1 VVQIDFKI
9 PVGTENKPVGDA
21 QKSEHSSSGGLFE
34 MLFSGL
40 SIPESEAG
48 KTLHLSEE
56 DLQSFSVLT
65 GMGYLNSF
73 KGLVDKT
80 DSEDILDSE
89 TELLSSEISEEM
101 SLFGIEMDALEPSL
115 TGEDALEP
123 SLTGENDDPLAGLAQ
138 IFDPLTPRGAGLGIL
153 SDGAKGSGLQQVLVS
168 PKGLPSGLL
177 SDTFNM
183 PDLGQGGMNN
193 LPGNVVGTGSS
204 TLAGSLGGNV
214 TMNGMSLQGDV
225 PQLLLGENGLKPF
238 SASDMAALTDEEN
251 PDILIRR
258 VMDGMKNN
266 IEFDVETYGNKP
278 GMKNDVADLQN
289 MLMRGTS
296 PIANQSG
303 QMLVMQ
309 NQALQA
315 ASQLTTAGQIETT
328 DEARSVL
335 RDASSGQAGSISG
348 QTGAT
353 ATGSFSGGN
362 SGQGSLAQQ
371 NAFLPTGAQVSSK
384 GELDLMQDK
393 WTKKLAERI
402 EKSLRDG
409 QQEIDLILKPKNLGK
424 LNLRLAINNQ
434 SLNVQIQADNQ
445 HVVSLLQDSEPR
457 LMQMLDGSGF
467 KSAQLAFTS
476 GFGDA
481 PGFGNRQNQSQQQ
494 DERIANTSQ
503 NGLVKSSEENIM
515 VGAKSRSS
523 DHVKTGVDVIA

>member
-1 VVQIDFKI
+1 MVQIDSKI
-9 PVGTENKPVGDA
+9 PVGTENTPVGDA
-21 QKSEHSSSGGLFE
+21 QKSAHSSSGGLFE

-48 KTLHLSEE
+48 ETLHLSEE

-89 TELLSSEISEEM
+89 TELLSSETPEEL
-101 SLFGIEMDALEPSL
+101 SLFGIDMDALEL
-115 TGEDALEP
+115 
-123 SLTGENDDPLAGLAQ
+123 SLTGENDDPVAGLAQ
-138 IFDPLTPRGAGLGIL
+138 NFDPLTPTGAELGIL
-153 SDGAKGSGLQQVLVS
+153 SAAAKGSGLQQVLVS
-168 PKGLPSGLL
+168 PKGRPSGLL
-177 SDTFNM
+177 SGTFSV
-183 PDLGQGGMNN
+183 PGLGQGGMNN
-193 LPGNVVGTGSS
+193 VPVNVVGTASS

-214 TMNGMSLQGDV
+214 TVNGMSLQGDA
-225 PQLLLGENGLKPF
+225 PQLLIGENGLKPF

-251 PDILIRR
+251 PDIMIRR

-266 IEFDVETYGNKP
+266 IEFDVETYGNKS
-278 GMKNDVADLQN
+278 GMKNDVGDLQN

-303 QMLVMQ
+303 QMVMQ

-315 ASQLTTAGQIETT
+315 AAQLTTAGQM
-328 DEARSVL
+328 EATEEGRSVL
-335 RDASSGQAGSISG
+335 RDASSVQAGSISG

-353 ATGSFSGGN
+353 ASGSFSGGN

-371 NAFLPTGAQVSSK
+371 NAFLPTGAQVSAK

-393 WTKKLAERI
+393 WTKNLAERI

-434 SLNVQIQADNQ
+434 SLNVQIQAENQ
-445 HVVSLLQDSEPR
+445 HVVSLLQDSELR

-476 GFGDA
+476 GFGDTS
-481 PGFGNRQNQSQQQ
+481 GFGNRQNQSRQQ
-494 DERIANTSQ
+494 DERIISTSQ

-515 VGAKSRSS
+515 VGANSRSS
-523 DHVKTGVDVIA
+523 DHGKTGVDVIA

>member
-1 VVQIDFKI
+1 MVQIDSKI

-21 QKSEHSSSGGLFE
+21 QKSAHTSSGGLFE
-34 MLFSGL
+34 MLFLGL

-48 KTLHLSEE
+48 ETLHLSEE
-56 DLQSFSVLT
+56 DLQSFSVLK

-101 SLFGIEMDALEPSL
+101 SLFGIDMDALELSW
-115 TGEDALEP
+115 
-123 SLTGENDDPLAGLAQ
+123 TGENDDPLAGLAQ
-138 IFDPLTPRGAGLGIL
+138 IFDPLTPTGAGLGIL

-177 SDTFNM
+177 SGTFNV

-225 PQLLLGENGLKPF
+225 PQLLLGENVLKPF

-278 GMKNDVADLQN
+278 GMKNDVGDLQN

-309 NQALQA
+309 NQALHA

-328 DEARSVL
+328 EEARSVL

-371 NAFLPTGAQVSSK
+371 NAFLPTGAQVSAK

-393 WTKKLAERI
+393 WTKTLAERI

-409 QQEIDLILKPKNLGK
+409 QQEIDLILKPKNL
-424 LNLRLAINNQ
+424 
-434 SLNVQIQADNQ
+434 D
-445 HVVSLLQDSEPR
+445 
-457 LMQMLDGSGF
+457 
-467 KSAQLAFTS
+467 
-476 GFGDA
+476 
-481 PGFGNRQNQSQQQ
+481 
-494 DERIANTSQ
+494 
-503 NGLVKSSEENIM
+503 
-515 VGAKSRSS
+515 
-523 DHVKTGVDVIA
+523 

>member
-1 VVQIDFKI
+1 MVQIDSKI

-21 QKSEHSSSGGLFE
+21 QKSAHSSSGGLFE

-48 KTLHLSEE
+48 ETLHLSEE
-56 DLQSFSVLT
+56 DLQSFSVLK

-101 SLFGIEMDALEPSL
+101 SLFGIDMDALEL
-115 TGEDALEP
+115 

-138 IFDPLTPRGAGLGIL
+138 IFDPLTPTGAGLGIL

-177 SDTFNM
+177 SGTFNV

-193 LPGNVVGTGSS
+193 LPGNVVVTGSS

-225 PQLLLGENGLKPF
+225 PQLLLGENVLKPF

-278 GMKNDVADLQN
+278 GMKNDVGDLQN

-296 PIANQSG
+296 PIANQLG

-328 DEARSVL
+328 EEARSVL

-371 NAFLPTGAQVSSK
+371 NAFLPTGAQVSAK

-393 WTKKLAERI
+393 WTKTLAERI

>member
-1 VVQIDFKI
+1 MVQIDSKI

-21 QKSEHSSSGGLFE
+21 QKSAHTSSGGLFE
-34 MLFSGL
+34 MLFLGL

-48 KTLHLSEE
+48 ETLHLSEE
-56 DLQSFSVLT
+56 DLQSFSVLK

-101 SLFGIEMDALEPSL
+101 SLFGIDMDALELSW
-115 TGEDALEP
+115 
-123 SLTGENDDPLAGLAQ
+123 TGENDDPLAGLAQ
-138 IFDPLTPRGAGLGIL
+138 IFDPLTPTGAGLGIL

-177 SDTFNM
+177 SGTFNV

-225 PQLLLGENGLKPF
+225 PQLLLGENVLKPF

-278 GMKNDVADLQN
+278 GMKNDVGDLQN

-309 NQALQA
+309 NQALHA

-328 DEARSVL
+328 EEARSVL

-371 NAFLPTGAQVSSK
+371 NAFLPTGAQVSAK

-393 WTKKLAERI
+393 WTKTLAERI

-409 QQEIDLILKPKNLGK
+409 QQEIDLILKPKNLGT

-457 LMQMLDGSGF
+457 LIQMLDGSGF

-476 GFGDA
+476 GFGNA

>member
-1 VVQIDFKI
+1 MVQIDSKI

-21 QKSEHSSSGGLFE
+21 QKSAHSSSGGLFE

-48 KTLHLSEE
+48 ETLHLSEE

-80 DSEDILDSE
+80 DTEDILDSE

-101 SLFGIEMDALEPSL
+101 LLFGIDMDALELSL
-115 TGEDALEP
+115 TD
-123 SLTGENDDPLAGLAQ
+123 ENDDPLAGLVQ
-138 IFDPLTPRGAGLGIL
+138 IFNPLTPTGAGLGIL
-153 SDGAKGSGLQQVLVS
+153 LDGAKGSGLQQVLLSPKQVLLS

-177 SDTFNM
+177 SGTFNV

-193 LPGNVVGTGSS
+193 LPGNVVGIGSS
-204 TLAGSLGGNV
+204 TLAGSLNGNV

-266 IEFDVETYGNKP
+266 IEFDVETYGNNP
-278 GMKNDVADLQN
+278 GMKNDAGDLKN

-328 DEARSVL
+328 EEARSVL

-348 QTGAT
+348 QTGGT

-362 SGQGSLAQQ
+362 SGQGSMAQQ
-371 NAFLPTGAQVSSK
+371 NAFLPTGAQFSAK

-393 WTKKLAERI
+393 WTKNLAERI

-424 LNLRLAINNQ
+424 LNLRLAISNQ

-503 NGLVKSSEENIM
+503 NGLVKSSDENIM
-515 VGAKSRSS
+515 GGANSRLS
-523 DHVKTGVDVIA
+523 DYVKTGVDVIA

>member
-1 VVQIDFKI
+1 MVQIDSKI

-21 QKSEHSSSGGLFE
+21 QKSAHSSSGGLFE

-48 KTLHLSEE
+48 ETLHLSEE

-73 KGLVDKT
+73 KGLVDNT
-80 DSEDILDSE
+80 DSEDILDAE

-101 SLFGIEMDALEPSL
+101 PLFGIDMDALEL
-115 TGEDALEP
+115 
-123 SLTGENDDPLAGLAQ
+123 SLTGENDDTLAGLAQ
-138 IFDPLTPRGAGLGIL
+138 ISDPLTPTGAGLGIL
-153 SDGAKGSGLQQVLVS
+153 SDGAKGSGLEQFLVS

-177 SDTFNM
+177 SGTFNV
-183 PDLGQGGMNN
+183 PGLGQGGMNN
-193 LPGNVVGTGSS
+193 LLGNVVGTGSS
-204 TLAGSLGGNV
+204 TLTGSLGGNV
-214 TMNGMSLQGDV
+214 TMNGMSLQGDA

-278 GMKNDVADLQN
+278 GMKNDAGDLQN

-328 DEARSVL
+328 EEARTVL

-348 QTGAT
+348 QTGGT

-362 SGQGSLAQQ
+362 SGQGSMAQQ
-371 NAFLPTGAQVSSK
+371 NAFLPTGAQVSAK

-393 WTKKLAERI
+393 WTKNLAERI

-424 LNLRLAINNQ
+424 LNLRLAISNQ

-503 NGLVKSSEENIM
+503 NGLVKSSDENIM
-515 VGAKSRSS
+515 GGANSRLS
-523 DHVKTGVDVIA
+523 DYVKTGVDVIA

>member
-1 VVQIDFKI
+1 MVQIDSKI
-9 PVGTENKPVGDA
+9 PVGTENKLVGDA
-21 QKSEHSSSGGLFE
+21 QKSAHSSSGGLFE

-48 KTLHLSEE
+48 ETLHLSEE

-80 DSEDILDSE
+80 DSEDILDAE

-101 SLFGIEMDALEPSL
+101 SLFGIDMDALGFSS
-115 TGEDALEP
+115 TGKSEE
-123 SLTGENDDPLAGLAQ
+123 PLAVLAQ
-138 IFDPLTPRGAGLGIL
+138 IFDPLTPAGAGLGIL

-177 SDTFNM
+177 SGTFNV
-183 PDLGQGGMNN
+183 PGLGQGVMSN
-193 LPGNVVGTGSS
+193 LPANVVDTASPS
-204 TLAGSLGGNV
+204 LASLPGGNV
-214 TMNGMSLQGDV
+214 TVNGMSLQGDA
-225 PQLLLGENGLKPF
+225 PQLLLGENGLKPY

-266 IEFDVETYGNKP
+266 IEFEVEAYGKKA
-278 GMKNDVADLQN
+278 GRKNDVGDLQN

-315 ASQLTTAGQIETT
+315 ASQLTTTGQIETT
-328 DEARSVL
+328 EEARSVM
-335 RDASSGQAGSISG
+335 RDASSGQSGSISG
-348 QTGAT
+348 QGAP

-371 NAFLPTGAQVSSK
+371 NAFLPTGAQVSAK

-393 WTKKLAERI
+393 WTKNLAERI

-445 HVVSLLQDSEPR
+445 HVVSLLQDSESR

-481 PGFGNRQNQSQQQ
+481 SGFGNRQNQSQQQ

-523 DHVKTGVDVIA
+523 DNVKTGVDVIA

>member
-1 VVQIDFKI
+1 MVQIDSKI

-21 QKSEHSSSGGLFE
+21 QKSAHSSSGGLFE

-48 KTLHLSEE
+48 ETLHLSEE

-101 SLFGIEMDALEPSL
+101 SLFGIDMDALEL
-115 TGEDALEP
+115 

-138 IFDPLTPRGAGLGIL
+138 IFDPLTPTGAGLGIL

-177 SDTFNM
+177 SGTFNV

-193 LPGNVVGTGSS
+193 LPGNVVGTGST

-214 TMNGMSLQGDV
+214 TLNGLPLQDGP
-225 PQLLLGENGLKPF
+225 PQLLGENGLKPF
-238 SASDMAALTDEEN
+238 SASDMAALTGEDN

-266 IEFDVETYGNKP
+266 IEFEVESYGKKS
-278 GMKNDVADLQN
+278 GMKSDAGDLQN

-315 ASQLTTAGQIETT
+315 ASQLTTAGLIETT
-328 DEARSVL
+328 EEARSVL

-371 NAFLPTGAQVSSK
+371 NAFLPTGAQVSAK

-393 WTKKLAERI
+393 WTKTLAERI

-457 LMQMLDGSGF
+457 LIQMLDGSGF

-476 GFGDA
+476 GFGNA

>member
-1 VVQIDFKI
+1 MVQIDSKI

-21 QKSEHSSSGGLFE
+21 QKPAHSSSGGLFE

-48 KTLHLSEE
+48 ETLHLSEE

-80 DSEDILDSE
+80 ASEDILDDE
-89 TELLSSEISEEM
+89 TELLSSEISEGM
-101 SLFGIEMDALEPSL
+101 PLFGIDMDALEL
-115 TGEDALEP
+115 
-123 SLTGENDDPLAGLAQ
+123 SLTGENDDPLAGLAK
-138 IFDPLTPRGAGLGIL
+138 IDDSLTPTGAGLGIL
-153 SDGAKGSGLQQVLVS
+153 SDGAKENGLQQVLVS

-177 SDTFNM
+177 SGTFNV
-183 PDLGQGGMNN
+183 PGLALGGMNN
-193 LPGNVVGTGSS
+193 LSGNPMGSGTS

-214 TMNGMSLQGDV
+214 TLNGLPLQDGP
-225 PQLLLGENGLKPF
+225 PQLLGENGLKPF
-238 SASDMAALTDEEN
+238 SASDMAALTGEDN

-266 IEFDVETYGNKP
+266 IEFEVQPYGKKS
-278 GMKNDVADLQN
+278 GMKSDSGDLQN

-303 QMLVMQ
+303 QMMILQ

-315 ASQLTTAGQIETT
+315 ASQLTMAGQIETT
-328 DEARSVL
+328 EEARSVL
-335 RDASSGQAGSISG
+335 RGAPSVQAGSVSG
-348 QTGAT
+348 QTEAT
-353 ATGSFSGGN
+353 ASWSFSGGN
-362 SGQGSLAQQ
+362 SGGQGGLAQQ
-371 NAFLPTGAQVSSK
+371 NVFLPAGAQVSAK

-393 WTKKLAERI
+393 WTKNLAERI
-402 EKSLRDG
+402 EKSFRDG

-424 LNLRLAINNQ
+424 LNLRLAMNNQ
-434 SLNVQIQADNQ
+434 SLNVQIKADNQ
-445 HVVSLLQDSEPR
+445 HVVSLLQESETR
-457 LMQMLDGSGF
+457 LMQMLHGSGF

-503 NGLVKSSEENIM
+503 NGLAKSSEENIM

>member
-1 VVQIDFKI
+1 MVQIDSKI
-9 PVGTENKPVGDA
+9 PVGTENTPVGDA
-21 QKSEHSSSGGLFE
+21 QKSAHSSSGGLFE

-48 KTLHLSEE
+48 ETLHLSEE

-89 TELLSSEISEEM
+89 TELLSSETPEEL
-101 SLFGIEMDALEPSL
+101 SLFGIDMDALEL
-115 TGEDALEP
+115 
-123 SLTGENDDPLAGLAQ
+123 SLTGENDDPVAGLAQ
-138 IFDPLTPRGAGLGIL
+138 NFDPLTPTGAELGIL
-153 SDGAKGSGLQQVLVS
+153 SAAAKGSGLQQVLVS
-168 PKGLPSGLL
+168 PKGRPSGLL
-177 SDTFNM
+177 SGTFSV
-183 PDLGQGGMNN
+183 PGLGQGGMNN
-193 LPGNVVGTGSS
+193 LPVNVVGTASS

-214 TMNGMSLQGDV
+214 TVNGMSLQGDA

-251 PDILIRR
+251 PDIMIRR

-266 IEFDVETYGNKP
+266 IEFDVETYGNKS
-278 GMKNDVADLQN
+278 GMKNDVGDLQN

-303 QMLVMQ
+303 QMVMQ

-315 ASQLTTAGQIETT
+315 AAQLTTAGQMETT
-328 DEARSVL
+328 EEGRSIL
-335 RDASSGQAGSISG
+335 RDASSVQAGSISG

-353 ATGSFSGGN
+353 ASGSFSGGN

-371 NAFLPTGAQVSSK
+371 NAFLPTGAQVSAK

-393 WTKKLAERI
+393 WTKNLAERI

-434 SLNVQIQADNQ
+434 SLNVQIQAENQ
-445 HVVSLLQDSEPR
+445 HVVSLLQDSELR

-476 GFGDA
+476 GFGDTS
-481 PGFGNRQNQSQQQ
+481 GFGNRQNQSRQQ
-494 DERIANTSQ
+494 DERIASTSQ

-515 VGAKSRSS
+515 VGANSRSS
-523 DHVKTGVDVIA
+523 DHGKTGVDVIA

>member
-1 VVQIDFKI
+1 VVQIDSKI
-9 PVGTENKPVGDA
+9 PVGTENTPVGDA
-21 QKSEHSSSGGLFE
+21 QKSMHSSSGGLFE

-48 KTLHLSEE
+48 ETLHLSEE

-80 DSEDILDSE
+80 DSEDIPDSE
-89 TELLSSEISEEM
+89 IELLSSETPEEL
-101 SLFGIEMDALEPSL
+101 SLFGIDMDALEL
-115 TGEDALEP
+115 
-123 SLTGENDDPLAGLAQ
+123 SLTGENDDPVAGLVQ
-138 IFDPLTPRGAGLGIL
+138 NFEPLTPTGAELGIL
-153 SDGAKGSGLQQVLVS
+153 SDAAKGSGLQQVLVS

-177 SDTFNM
+177 SGTFSV
-183 PDLGQGGMNN
+183 PGLGQGGMNN
-193 LPGNVVGTGSS
+193 LPVNVVGTASSTLNVVGTASS
-204 TLAGSLGGNV
+204 TLAGSFGGNV
-214 TMNGMSLQGDV
+214 TVNGMSLQGDA
-225 PQLLLGENGLKPF
+225 PQILIGENGLKPF

-251 PDILIRR
+251 PDIMIRR

-266 IEFDVETYGNKP
+266 IEFDVETYGNKS
-278 GMKNDVADLQN
+278 GMKNDVGDLQN

-303 QMLVMQ
+303 QMVMQ

-315 ASQLTTAGQIETT
+315 AAQLTTAGQMETT
-328 DEARSVL
+328 EEGRSVL
-335 RDASSGQAGSISG
+335 RDASSVQAGSISG

-353 ATGSFSGGN
+353 ASGSFSGGN

-371 NAFLPTGAQVSSK
+371 NAFLPTGAQVSAK

-393 WTKKLAERI
+393 WTKNLAERI

-434 SLNVQIQADNQ
+434 SLNVQIQAEHQ
-445 HVVSLLQDSEPR
+445 HVVSLLQDSELR

-476 GFGDA
+476 GFGDTS
-481 PGFGNRQNQSQQQ
+481 GFGNRQNQSRQQ
-494 DERIANTSQ
+494 DGRIASTSQ

-515 VGAKSRSS
+515 VGANSRSS
-523 DHVKTGVDVIA
+523 DHGKTGVDVIA

>member
-1 VVQIDFKI
+1 MVQIDSKI

-21 QKSEHSSSGGLFE
+21 QKSAHTSSGGLFE
-34 MLFSGL
+34 MLFLGL

-48 KTLHLSEE
+48 ETLHLSEE
-56 DLQSFSVLT
+56 DLQSFSVLK

-101 SLFGIEMDALEPSL
+101 SLFGIDMDALEL
-115 TGEDALEP
+115 

-138 IFDPLTPRGAGLGIL
+138 IFDPLTPTGAGLGIL

-177 SDTFNM
+177 SGTFNV

-225 PQLLLGENGLKPF
+225 PQLLLSENVLKPF

-278 GMKNDVADLQN
+278 GMKNDVGDLQN

-328 DEARSVL
+328 EEARSVL

-371 NAFLPTGAQVSSK
+371 NAFLPTGAQVSAK

-393 WTKKLAERI
+393 WTKTLAERI
-402 EKSLRDG
+402 EKSLHDG

-476 GFGDA
+476 GFGNA

>member
-1 VVQIDFKI
+1 MVQIDSKI
-9 PVGTENKPVGDA
+9 PVGTENKTVGDA

-40 SIPESEAG
+40 SIPESEASE
-48 KTLHLSEE
+48 TLHLSEE

-80 DSEDILDSE
+80 ESKDILDFE

-101 SLFGIEMDALEPSL
+101 SLFGIDMDALEL
-115 TGEDALEP
+115 

-138 IFDPLTPRGAGLGIL
+138 IFAPLTPTGAGLGIL
-153 SDGAKGSGLQQVLVS
+153 SDGAKGSGLQKVLVS
-168 PKGLPSGLL
+168 HKGFPSGLL
-177 SDTFNM
+177 SGTFIV

-193 LPGNVVGTGSS
+193 LPGNVVGTDSS
-204 TLAGSLGGNV
+204 TLAGLFGGNV
-214 TMNGMSLQGDV
+214 TINGMSLQVDV

-238 SASDMAALTDEEN
+238 SASDIAALTDEEN

-278 GMKNDVADLQN
+278 GMKNDVGDLQN

-371 NAFLPTGAQVSSK
+371 NAFLPIGAQVSAK

-393 WTKKLAERI
+393 WTKILAERI

-476 GFGDA
+476 GFGDT
-481 PGFGNRQNQSQQQ
+481 PGFGNRQNQSQQK

-503 NGLVKSSEENIM
+503 NGLVKSSDENIM

>member
-1 VVQIDFKI
+1 MVQIDSKI

-65 GMGYLNSF
+65 GMGYLNSS

-80 DSEDILDSE
+80 DTEDILDSE

-101 SLFGIEMDALEPSL
+101 LLFGIDMDALEL
-115 TGEDALEP
+115 

-138 IFDPLTPRGAGLGIL
+138 IFNPLTPTGAGLGIL
-153 SDGAKGSGLQQVLVS
+153 LDGAKGSGLQQVLLSPKQVLLS

-177 SDTFNM
+177 SGTFNV

-193 LPGNVVGTGSS
+193 LPGNVVGIGSS
-204 TLAGSLGGNV
+204 TLAGSLNGNV

-278 GMKNDVADLQN
+278 GMKNDAGDLQN

-328 DEARSVL
+328 EEARTVL

-348 QTGAT
+348 QTGGT

-371 NAFLPTGAQVSSK
+371 NAFLPTGAQVSAK

-393 WTKKLAERI
+393 WTKNLAERI

-424 LNLRLAINNQ
+424 LNLRLAISNQ

-503 NGLVKSSEENIM
+503 NGLVKSSDENIM
-515 VGAKSRSS
+515 GGANSRLS
-523 DHVKTGVDVIA
+523 DYVKTGVDVIA

>member
-1 VVQIDFKI
+1 MVQIDSKI

-21 QKSEHSSSGGLFE
+21 QKSAHSSSGGLFE

-48 KTLHLSEE
+48 ETLHLSEV

-80 DSEDILDSE
+80 ASEDILDDE

-101 SLFGIEMDALEPSL
+101 PLFGIDMDALEL
-115 TGEDALEP
+115 

-138 IFDPLTPRGAGLGIL
+138 IVDSLTPTGAGLGIL
-153 SDGAKGSGLQQVLVS
+153 SDGAKENGLQQVLVS

-177 SDTFNM
+177 SGTFNV
-183 PDLGQGGMNN
+183 PGLAQGGMNN
-193 LPGNVVGTGSS
+193 LSVNPMGSGTS

-214 TMNGMSLQGDV
+214 TLNGLPLQDGP
-225 PQLLLGENGLKPF
+225 PQLLGENGLKPF
-238 SASDMAALTDEEN
+238 SASDMAALTGEDN

-266 IEFDVETYGNKP
+266 IEFEVESYGKKS
-278 GMKNDVADLQN
+278 GMKSDAGDLQN

-303 QMLVMQ
+303 QMLILQ
-309 NQALQA
+309 NQALQT

-328 DEARSVL
+328 EEARSVI
-335 RDASSGQAGSISG
+335 RDAPSVQAGSVSG
-348 QTGAT
+348 QTAAT
-353 ATGSFSGGN
+353 ASGSFSGGN
-362 SGQGSLAQQ
+362 SGGQGNLAQQ
-371 NAFLPTGAQVSSK
+371 NAFLPAGAQVSAK

-393 WTKKLAERI
+393 WTKNLAERI

-424 LNLRLAINNQ
+424 LNLRLAMNNQ

-445 HVVSLLQDSEPR
+445 HVVSLLQESETR

-515 VGAKSRSS
+515 VGAKSQSS